1 MAGTSRIFKLSI
13 LADTK
18 DLVDGLKKA
27 ERETDNSGNS
37 IGNTFKKVGAAAAAA
52 GIAAAAFAVKL
63 GIDATRAASD
73 FSETLAKTNVLFGES
88 SVAVQKFADTA
99 AEQFGQSKQQAL
111 DASATFATFGR
122 AAGLAGEELV
132 TFSTDFVGLASDLAS
147 FNNTTPE
154 QAINAIGSALRGEAE
169 PLRQF
174 GVLLDDA
181 TLRNAALELGLI
193 STTKNALTPQQKV
206 LAAQKVIYEQTSAA
220 QGDFARTSDG
230 LANQQRILTAELE
243 NTKIEIGEQLLPVA
257 VDLFRF
263 FNESLVPIIRTQLVP
278 RVKEFIQSLKDTS
291 VEIKNYSIKN
301 VDALKESFKELTIRL
316 GFAADATREQNDVAV
331 LLKNVFKEISLATLN
346 APIVFFRAILE
357 LINLIIKSMQALVLI
372 VQGDLRAAFRVFAE
386 DNKVVTKGLE
396 DQYRALTN
404 VNDGLANQYRQ
415 LVNLSKAP
423 TGGGGGGA
431 SNFLPTFTPGAGGA
445 GTGGAATVPTIRGL
459 SKSQIQTLKDDLGL
473 ISQFGGVIEGLN
485 EKFGDPFF
493 GFGKGFNVA
502 ESIRTGIPVTNR
514 NPRTTPTV
522 NVNVTGN
529 LIDPAGAARAIAEVI
544 RNEGARNGNLPLV
557 SEFIAQ

>member
-1 MAGTSRIFKLSI
+1 MAGNRTLKLSI
-13 LADTK
+13 LADTD
-18 DLVDGLKKA
+18 DLVKGLKKA
-27 ERETDNSGNS
+27 ENETGNSGNR
-37 IGNTFKKVGAAAAAA
+37 IGDTFKKVGAAAAAA

-99 AEQFGQSKQQAL
+99 AAQFGQSKQQAL

-263 FNESLVPIIRTQLVP
+263 FNESLVPIIRTELVP
-278 RVKEFIQSLKDTS
+278 RVKDFIQSLKDTS
-291 VEIKNYSIKN
+291 VEITNYSIKN
-301 VDALKESFKELTIRL
+301 VNALKKSFEELTIRL
-316 GFAADATREQNDVAV
+316 GFASDATRKQNEIAV

-346 APIVFFRAILE
+346 APIVFFRAVLE
-357 LINLIIKSMQALVLI
+357 LINLIVKAMQALVLI
-372 VQGDLRAAFRVFAE
+372 VRGDLGAAFRVFTN
-386 DNKVVTKGLE
+386 DNKAATESLE
-396 DQYRALTN
+396 NQYRALNN
-404 VNDGLANQYRQ
+404 VNNGLANQYRE
-415 LVNLSKAP
+415 LRNINSIKPDASFI
-423 TGGGGGGA
+423 GGGNISIPGGGT
-431 SNFLPTFTPGAGGA
+431 SV
-445 GTGGAATVPTIRGL
+445 GTGGTTKTPSIRGL
-459 SKSQIQTLKDDLGL
+459 SGETLEQLKSDLQL
-473 ISQFGGVIEGLN
+473 ISQFGGIIEGVN

-493 GFGKGFNVA
+493 KFGKGFNVG
-502 ESIRTGIPVTNR
+502 ESIRTGIPVSTR
-514 NPRTTPTV
+514 PQPSIV

-529 LIDPAGAARAIAEVI
+529 LIDPAGAARAIADLLKT
-544 RNEGARNGNLPLV
+544 EGARNGTLPLV

>member
-1 MAGTSRIFKLSI
+1 MAGNRTLKLSI
-13 LADTK
+13 LADTD
-18 DLVDGLKKA
+18 DLVKGLKKA
-27 ERETDNSGNS
+27 ENETGNSGNR
-37 IGNTFKKVGAAAAAA
+37 IGDTFKKVGAAAAAA
-52 GIAAAAFAVKL
+52 GIAAGAFAVKL

-73 FSETLAKTNVLFGES
+73 FSETLAKTNVLFGEGS
-88 SVAVQKFADTA
+88 IAVQKFADTA
-99 AEQFGQSKQQAL
+99 AAQFGQSKQQAL

-278 RVKEFIQSLKDTS
+278 RVKDFIQSLKDTS

-386 DNKVVTKGLE
+386 DNKVVIKGLE
-396 DQYRALTN
+396 DQYRALNN

-423 TGGGGGGA
+423 TGGAGGFGSVFNPSLGKSVGTTVGGGGA
-431 SNFLPTFTPGAGGA
+431 A
-445 GTGGAATVPTIRGL
+445 VPTIRGL
-459 SKSQIQTLKDDLGL
+459 SKSQIQTLSDDLGL

-493 GFGKGFNVA
+493 GFGKGFNVS

-514 NPRTTPTV
+514 NPKTTPTV

>member
-1 MAGTSRIFKLSI
+1 MAGNRTLKLSI
-13 LADTK
+13 LADTD
-18 DLVDGLKKA
+18 DLVKGLKKA
-27 ERETDNSGNS
+27 ENETGNSGS
-37 IGNTFKKVGAAAAAA
+37 RIGDTFKKVGAAAAAA
-52 GIAAAAFAVKL
+52 GVAAAAFAVKL
-63 GIDATRAASD
+63 GIDATKAASD
-73 FSETLAKTNVLFGES
+73 FSETLAKTNVLFGEG

-99 AEQFGQSKQQAL
+99 AAQFGQSKQQAL

-206 LAAQKVIYEQTSAA
+206 LAAQKVIYQQTSAA

-263 FNESLVPIIRTQLVP
+263 FNESLVPIIQTQLVP
-278 RVKEFIQSLKDTS
+278 RVKDFIQSLKDTS
-291 VEIKNYSIKN
+291 VEITNYSIKN
-301 VDALKESFKELTIRL
+301 VNALKESFKELTIRL
-316 GFAADATREQNDVAV
+316 GFAADATREQNEIAV
-331 LLKNVFKEISLATLN
+331 ILKNVFKEISLATLN
-346 APIVFFRAILE
+346 GPIVFFRAILE
-357 LINLIIKSMQALVLI
+357 LINAIVKAMQSLVAVVRGDFGAAIRVWTEGNKEVNKS
-372 VQGDLRAAFRVFAE
+372 
-386 DNKVVTKGLE
+386 LE
-396 DQYRALTN
+396 DQYRALNN

-415 LVNLSKAP
+415 LVNLSKVP
-423 TGGGGGGA
+423 SGGGGGGGFIP
-431 SNFLPTFTPGAGGA
+431 SLVTTP
-445 GTGGAATVPTIRGL
+445 TGGASKVTAPSIRGL
-459 SKSQIQTLKDDLGL
+459 TTKQLATLRDDLQL
-473 ISQFGGVIEGLN
+473 VSQFGGVIEGLN

-514 NPRTTPTV
+514 APSQTPTQTV
-522 NVNVTGN
+522 NINITGTV
-529 LIDPAGAARAIAEVI
+529 IDPEGAARAIDQIFDE
-544 RNEGARNGNLPLV
+544 RSRNGGTFFGLTRAV
-557 SEFIAQ
+557 AQ

>member
-1 MAGTSRIFKLSI
+1 MAGNRTLKLSI
-13 LADTK
+13 LADTD
-18 DLVDGLKKA
+18 DLVKGLKKA
-27 ERETDNSGNS
+27 ENETGNSGNR
-37 IGNTFKKVGAAAAAA
+37 IGDTFKKVGAAAAAA

-63 GIDATRAASD
+63 GIDATKAASD
-73 FSETLAKTNVLFGES
+73 FSETLAKTNVLFGQG

-99 AEQFGQSKQQAL
+99 AAQFGQSKQQAL

-263 FNESLVPIIRTQLVP
+263 FNESLVPIIRTELVP
-278 RVKEFIQSLKDTS
+278 RVKDFIQSLKDTS
-291 VEIKNYSIKN
+291 VEITNYSIKN
-301 VDALKESFKELTIRL
+301 VNALKKSFEELTIRL
-316 GFAADATREQNDVAV
+316 GFASDATRKQNEIAV

-346 APIVFFRAILE
+346 APIVFFRAVLE
-357 LINLIIKSMQALVLI
+357 LINLIVKAMQALVLI
-372 VQGDLRAAFRVFAE
+372 VRGDLGAAFRVFTN
-386 DNKVVTKGLE
+386 DNKAATESLE
-396 DQYRALTN
+396 NQYRALNN
-404 VNDGLANQYRQ
+404 VNNGLANQYRE
-415 LVNLSKAP
+415 LRNINSIKPDASFI
-423 TGGGGGGA
+423 GGGNISIPGGGT
-431 SNFLPTFTPGAGGA
+431 SV
-445 GTGGAATVPTIRGL
+445 GTGGTTKTPSIRGL
-459 SKSQIQTLKDDLGL
+459 SGETLEQLKSDLQL
-473 ISQFGGVIEGLN
+473 ISQFGGIIEGVN

-493 GFGKGFNVA
+493 KFGKGFNVG
-502 ESIRTGIPVTNR
+502 ESIRTGIPVSTR
-514 NPRTTPTV
+514 PQPSIV

-529 LIDPAGAARAIAEVI
+529 LIDPAGAARAIADLLKT
-544 RNEGARNGNLPLV
+544 EGARNGTLPLV

>member
-52 GIAAAAFAVKL
+52 GIAATAFAVKL

-73 FSETLAKTNVLFGES
+73 FSETLAKTNVLFGEG

-278 RVKEFIQSLKDTS
+278 RVKDFIQSLKDTS

-386 DNKVVTKGLE
+386 DNKVVTRGLE
-396 DQYRALTN
+396 DQYRALNN

-423 TGGGGGGA
+423 TGGGGGGGG
-431 SNFLPTFTPGAGGA
+431 FLPTFTPGAGGA
-445 GTGGAATVPTIRGL
+445 ATGGAATVPTIRGL
-459 SKSQIQTLKDDLGL
+459 SKSQIQTLSDDLGL

-514 NPRTTPTV
+514 APTTKPQTV
-522 NVNVTGN
+522 NVNVSGN
-529 LIDPAGAARAIAEVI
+529 LVDPAGAARVIAEII
-544 RNEGARNGNLPLV
+544 RNEGARNGALPLV
-557 SEFIAQ
+557 GNFVAQ

>member
-1 MAGTSRIFKLSI
+1 MAGNRTLKLSI
-13 LADTK
+13 LADTD
-18 DLVDGLKKA
+18 DLVKGLKKA
-27 ERETDNSGNS
+27 ENETGNSGNR
-37 IGNTFKKVGAAAAAA
+37 IGDTFKKVGAAAAAA

-73 FSETLAKTNVLFGES
+73 FSETLAKTNVLFGNS

-99 AEQFGQSKQQAL
+99 AKSFGQCKQQAL

-147 FNNTTPE
+147 FNNSTPE

-263 FNESLVPIIRTQLVP
+263 FNESLVPIIRTELVP
-278 RVKEFIQSLKDTS
+278 RVKDFIQSLKDTS
-291 VEIKNYSIKN
+291 VEITNYSIKN
-301 VDALKESFKELTIRL
+301 VNALKKSFEELTIRL
-316 GFAADATREQNDVAV
+316 GFASDATRKQNEIAV

-346 APIVFFRAILE
+346 APIVFFRAVLE
-357 LINLIIKSMQALVLI
+357 LINLIVKAMQALVLI
-372 VQGDLRAAFRVFAE
+372 VRGDLGAAFRVFTN
-386 DNKVVTKGLE
+386 DNKAATESLE
-396 DQYRALTN
+396 NQYRALNN
-404 VNDGLANQYRQ
+404 VNNGLANQYRE
-415 LVNLSKAP
+415 LRNINSIKPDASFI
-423 TGGGGGGA
+423 GGGNISIPGGGT
-431 SNFLPTFTPGAGGA
+431 SV
-445 GTGGAATVPTIRGL
+445 GTGGTTKTPSIRGL
-459 SKSQIQTLKDDLGL
+459 SGETLEQLKSDLQL
-473 ISQFGGVIEGLN
+473 ISQFGGIIEGVN

-493 GFGKGFNVA
+493 KFGKGFNVG
-502 ESIRTGIPVTNR
+502 ESIRTGIPVSTR
-514 NPRTTPTV
+514 PQPSIV

-529 LIDPAGAARAIAEVI
+529 LIDPAGAARAIADLLKT
-544 RNEGARNGNLPLV
+544 EGARNGTLPLV

>member
-1 MAGTSRIFKLSI
+1 MAGNRTLKLSI
-13 LADTK
+13 LADTD
-18 DLVDGLKKA
+18 DLVKGLKKA
-27 ERETDNSGNS
+27 ENETGNSGNR
-37 IGNTFKKVGAAAAAA
+37 IGDTFKKVGAAAAAA

-73 FSETLAKTNVLFGES
+73 FSETLAKTNVFFGNS

-99 AEQFGQSKQQAL
+99 AKSFGQSKQQAL

-147 FNNTTPE
+147 FNNSTPE

-263 FNESLVPIIRTQLVP
+263 FNESLVPIIRTELVP
-278 RVKEFIQSLKDTS
+278 RVKDFIQSLKDTS
-291 VEIKNYSIKN
+291 VEITNYSIKN
-301 VDALKESFKELTIRL
+301 VNALKKSFEELTIRL
-316 GFAADATREQNDVAV
+316 GFASDATRKQNEIAV

-346 APIVFFRAILE
+346 APIVFFRAVLE
-357 LINLIIKSMQALVLI
+357 LINLIVKAMQALVLI
-372 VQGDLRAAFRVFAE
+372 VRGDLGAAFRVFTN
-386 DNKVVTKGLE
+386 DNKAATESLE
-396 DQYRALTN
+396 NQYRALNN
-404 VNDGLANQYRQ
+404 VNNGLANQYRE
-415 LVNLSKAP
+415 LRNINSIKPDASFI
-423 TGGGGGGA
+423 GGGNISIPGGGT
-431 SNFLPTFTPGAGGA
+431 SV
-445 GTGGAATVPTIRGL
+445 GTGGTTKTPSIRGL
-459 SKSQIQTLKDDLGL
+459 SGETLEQLKSDLQL
-473 ISQFGGVIEGLN
+473 ISQFGGIIEGVN

-493 GFGKGFNVA
+493 KFGKGFNVG
-502 ESIRTGIPVTNR
+502 ESIRTGIPVSTR
-514 NPRTTPTV
+514 PQPSIV

-529 LIDPAGAARAIAEVI
+529 LIDPAGAARAIADLLKT
-544 RNEGARNGNLPLV
+544 EGARNGTLPLV

>member
-1 MAGTSRIFKLSI
+1 MAGNRTLKLSI
-13 LADTK
+13 LADTD
-18 DLVDGLKKA
+18 DLVKGLKKA
-27 ERETDNSGNS
+27 ENETGNSGNR
-37 IGNTFKKVGAAAAAA
+37 IGDTFKKVGAAAAAA

-63 GIDATRAASD
+63 GIDATKAASD
-73 FSETLAKTNVLFGES
+73 FSETLAKTNVLFGEGS
-88 SVAVQKFADTA
+88 IAVQKFADTA
-99 AEQFGQSKQQAL
+99 AAQFGQSKQQAL

-263 FNESLVPIIRTQLVP
+263 FNESLVPIIRTELVP
-278 RVKEFIQSLKDTS
+278 RVKDFIQSLKDTS

-396 DQYRALTN
+396 DQYRALNN

-415 LVNLSKAP
+415 LVLLSQAP
-423 TGGGGGGA
+423 TGGGGGGG
-431 SNFLPTFTPGAGGA
+431 SFLPTFTPGAGGA

-459 SKSQIQTLKDDLGL
+459 SSSQIQTLKDDLGL

-544 RNEGARNGNLPLV
+544 KNEGARNGNLPLV

>member
-13 LADTK
+13 LADTD
-18 DLVDGLKKA
+18 DLVKGLKKA
-27 ERETDNSGNS
+27 ENETGNSGNR
-37 IGNTFKKVGAAAAAA
+37 IGDTFKKVGAAAAAA

-73 FSETLAKTNVLFGES
+73 FSETLAKTNVLFGEGS
-88 SVAVQKFADTA
+88 IAVQKFADTA
-99 AEQFGQSKQQAL
+99 AAQFGQSKQQAL

-263 FNESLVPIIRTQLVP
+263 FNESLVPIIRTELVP
-278 RVKEFIQSLKDTS
+278 RVKDFIQALKDTS

-372 VQGDLRAAFRVFAE
+372 VRGDLGAAFRVFAQ

-396 DQYRALTN
+396 DQYRALNN

-415 LVNLSKAP
+415 LVNLSKVP
-423 TGGGGGGA
+423 TGGGGGGG
-431 SNFLPTFTPGAGGA
+431 SFVPSFTPGAGGV

-459 SKSQIQTLKDDLGL
+459 SKSQIQTLRDDLGL

-493 GFGKGFNVA
+493 GFGKGFNVS

-514 NPRTTPTV
+514 NPRNTPTV

-544 RNEGARNGNLPLV
+544 KNEGARNGALPLV
-557 SEFIAQ
+557 GNFVAQ

>member
-1 MAGTSRIFKLSI
+1 MAGQSRIFKLSI
-13 LADTK
+13 LADTD
-18 DLVDGLKKA
+18 DLVKGLKKA
-27 ERETDNSGNS
+27 ENETSNAGSS

-52 GIAAAAFAVKL
+52 GIAAGAFAVKL

-73 FSETLAKTNVLFGES
+73 FSETLAKTNVLFGQS
-88 SVAVQKFADTA
+88 STKVQAFADTA
-99 AEQFGQSKQQAL
+99 AEAFGQSKQQAL

-122 AAGLAGEELV
+122 AAGLAGDELV

-263 FNESLVPIIRTQLVP
+263 FNERLVPIINDSIVPAFKRTFERVNELWQTIKINLSPLVLDLG
-278 RVKEFIQSLKDTS
+278 RIFETTKRIVELFNDETRKGKNNIDLLNASFQTTRFVVDNFVLKPL
-291 VEIKNYSIKN
+291 E
-301 VDALKESFKELTIRL
+301 
-316 GFAADATREQNDVAV
+316 AV
-331 LLKNVFKEISLATLN
+331 LRLYELVFKIVKSLSLLLQGEFRQAQ
-346 APIVFFRAILE
+346 AVFRDETDKSTVSLE
-357 LINLIIKSMQALVLI
+357 N
-372 VQGDLRAAFRVFAE
+372 
-386 DNKVVTKGLE
+386 
-396 DQYRALTN
+396 QYRALNN
-404 VNDGLANQYRQ
+404 VNNGLANQYRE
-415 LVNLSKAP
+415 LRNLS
-423 TGGGGGGA
+423 TV
-431 SNFLPTFTPGAGGA
+431 TPGL
-445 GTGGAATVPTIRGL
+445 TGGAILPPLIPGALPPSPSTGTTKPPSIRGL
-459 SKSQIQTLKDDLGL
+459 SGKALTQLKSDLQL
-473 ISQFGGVIEGLN
+473 ISQFGGKIEGVNTRL
-485 EKFGDPFF
+485 GDPFF
-493 GFGKGFNVA
+493 GFGKGFNVG
-502 ESIRTGIPVTNR
+502 ESIRTGIPVSTR
-514 NPRTTPTV
+514 PQPSII

-529 LIDPAGAARAIAEVI
+529 LIDPAGAARAIADVL
-544 RNEGARNGNLPLV
+544 RNENSRSGILPLTSQFV
-557 SEFIAQ
+557 AQ

>member
-1 MAGTSRIFKLSI
+1 MAGNRTLKLSI
-13 LADTK
+13 LADTD
-18 DLVDGLKKA
+18 DLVKGLKKA
-27 ERETDNSGNS
+27 ENETGNSGNR
-37 IGNTFKKVGAAAAAA
+37 IGDTFKKVGAAAAAA
-52 GIAAAAFAVKL
+52 GIAAAAFAIKL
-63 GIDATRAASD
+63 GIDATKAASD
-73 FSETLAKTNVLFGES
+73 FSETLAKTNVLFGQS

-99 AEQFGQSKQQAL
+99 AAQFGQSKQQAL

-263 FNESLVPIIRTQLVP
+263 FNESLVPIINIHLVP
-278 RVKEFIQSLKDTS
+278 AFQKTFDRITDLWKTIKINLSPLVVDLGRIFETTKRIVEVFNFETKKGEENINFLNASLQATRFIVENFVLKPLEAVLRLYEILFNLIKAIAYFMQYDFKNAHLSLKDAIDAVTGSLDKETS
-291 VEIKNYSIKN
+291 
-301 VDALKESFKELTIRL
+301 ALKRNADA
-316 GFAADATREQNDVAV
+316 AADR
-331 LLKNVFKEISLATLN
+331 
-346 APIVFFRAILE
+346 
-357 LINLIIKSMQALVLI
+357 
-372 VQGDLRAAFRVFAE
+372 
-386 DNKVVTKGLE
+386 
-396 DQYRALTN
+396 
-404 VNDGLANQYRQ
+404 YRQ
-415 LVNLSKAP
+415 FQELSKTP
-423 TGGGGGGA
+423 TGGGGAILPPFIPSGGM
-431 SNFLPTFTPGAGGA
+431 
-445 GTGGAATVPTIRGL
+445 TGPSTGSATVPTIRGL
-459 SKSQIQTLKDDLGL
+459 STSQIQTLRDDLGL

-493 GFGKGFNVA
+493 GFGKGFNVS

-529 LIDPAGAARAIAEVI
+529 LIDPAGAARAIAEII
-544 RNEGARNGNLPLV
+544 RNEGSRNGNLPLV

>member
-1 MAGTSRIFKLSI
+1 MAGNRTLKLSI
-13 LADTK
+13 LADTD
-18 DLVDGLKKA
+18 DLVKGLKKA
-27 ERETDNSGNS
+27 ENETGNSGNR
-37 IGNTFKKVGAAAAAA
+37 IGDTFKKVGAAAAAA

-73 FSETLAKTNVLFGES
+73 FSETLAKTNVLFGEGS
-88 SVAVQKFADTA
+88 IAVQKFADTA
-99 AEQFGQSKQQAL
+99 AAQFGQSKQQAL

-396 DQYRALTN
+396 DQYRALNN

-423 TGGGGGGA
+423 TGGGGGGG
-431 SNFLPTFTPGAGGA
+431 SFLPTFTPGAGGA

-459 SKSQIQTLKDDLGL
+459 SKSQIQTLSDDLGL

-514 NPRTTPTV
+514 NPKTTPTV

>member
-1 MAGTSRIFKLSI
+1 MAGNRTLKLSI
-13 LADTK
+13 LADTD
-18 DLVDGLKKA
+18 DLVKGLKKA
-27 ERETDNSGNS
+27 ENETGNSGNR
-37 IGNTFKKVGAAAAAA
+37 IGDTFKKVGAAAAAA

-73 FSETLAKTNVLFGES
+73 FSETLAKTNVLFGEGS
-88 SVAVQKFADTA
+88 IAVQKFADTA
-99 AEQFGQSKQQAL
+99 AAQFGQSKQQAL

-263 FNESLVPIIRTQLVP
+263 FNENLVPIIRTELVP
-278 RVKEFIQSLKDTS
+278 RVKDFIQSLKDTS

-331 LLKNVFKEISLATLN
+331 LLKNVFRDISLATLN

-396 DQYRALTN
+396 DQYRALNN

-423 TGGGGGGA
+423 TGGGGGGG
-431 SNFLPTFTPGAGGA
+431 FLPTFTPGAGGA

-514 NPRTTPTV
+514 APTTKPQTV

-529 LIDPAGAARAIAEVI
+529 LIDPAGAARAIAEII

>member
-1 MAGTSRIFKLSI
+1 MAGNRTLKLSI
-13 LADTK
+13 LADTD
-18 DLVDGLKKA
+18 DLVKGLKKA
-27 ERETDNSGNS
+27 ENETGNSGNR
-37 IGNTFKKVGAAAAAA
+37 IGDTFKKVGAAAAAA

-73 FSETLAKTNVLFGES
+73 FSETLAKTNVLFGEG

-99 AEQFGQSKQQAL
+99 AAQFGQSKQQAL

-396 DQYRALTN
+396 DQYRALNN

-423 TGGGGGGA
+423 TGGGGGGG
-431 SNFLPTFTPGAGGA
+431 SFLPTFTPGAGGA

-459 SKSQIQTLKDDLGL
+459 SKSQIQTLSDDLGL

-514 NPRTTPTV
+514 NPKTTPTV

>member
-1 MAGTSRIFKLSI
+1 MAGNRTLKLSI
-13 LADTK
+13 LADTD
-18 DLVDGLKKA
+18 DLVKGLKKA
-27 ERETDNSGNS
+27 ENETGNSGNR
-37 IGNTFKKVGAAAAAA
+37 IGDTFKKVGAAAAAA

-63 GIDATRAASD
+63 GIDATKAASD
-73 FSETLAKTNVLFGES
+73 FSETLAKTNVLFGEG

-99 AEQFGQSKQQAL
+99 AAQFGQSKQQAL

-263 FNESLVPIIRTQLVP
+263 FNESLVPIIRTELVP
-278 RVKEFIQSLKDTS
+278 RVKDFIQSLKDTS

-346 APIVFFRAILE
+346 APIVFFRAVLE

-372 VQGDLRAAFRVFAE
+372 VRGDLGAAFRVFAE

-396 DQYRALTN
+396 DQYRALNN

-415 LVNLSKAP
+415 LVNLSKVP

-431 SNFLPTFTPGAGGA
+431 GFLPSFTPGAGGA

-459 SKSQIQTLKDDLGL
+459 SKSQIQTLRDDLGL

-493 GFGKGFNVA
+493 GFGKGFNVS

>member
-1 MAGTSRIFKLSI
+1 
-13 LADTK
+13 
-18 DLVDGLKKA
+18 
-27 ERETDNSGNS
+27 
-37 IGNTFKKVGAAAAAA
+37 
-52 GIAAAAFAVKL
+52 
-63 GIDATRAASD
+63 
-73 FSETLAKTNVLFGES
+73 
-88 SVAVQKFADTA
+88 
-99 AEQFGQSKQQAL
+99 
-111 DASATFATFGR
+111 
-122 AAGLAGEELV
+122 
-132 TFSTDFVGLASDLAS
+132 
-147 FNNTTPE
+147 
-154 QAINAIGSALRGEAE
+154 
-169 PLRQF
+169 
-174 GVLLDDA
+174 
-181 TLRNAALELGLI
+181 
-193 STTKNALTPQQKV
+193 
-206 LAAQKVIYEQTSAA
+206 
-220 QGDFARTSDG
+220 
-230 LANQQRILTAELE
+230 
-243 NTKIEIGEQLLPVA
+243 
-257 VDLFRF
+257 
-263 FNESLVPIIRTQLVP
+263 
-278 RVKEFIQSLKDTS
+278 
-291 VEIKNYSIKN
+291 
-301 VDALKESFKELTIRL
+301 
-316 GFAADATREQNDVAV
+316 
-331 LLKNVFKEISLATLN
+331 LATLN

-396 DQYRALTN
+396 DQYRALNN

-423 TGGGGGGA
+423 TGGGGGGG
-431 SNFLPTFTPGAGGA
+431 FLPTFTPGAGGA

-514 NPRTTPTV
+514 APTTKPQTV

-529 LIDPAGAARAIAEVI
+529 LIDPAGAARAIAEII

>member
-1 MAGTSRIFKLSI
+1 MAGNRTLKLSI
-13 LADTK
+13 LADTD
-18 DLVDGLKKA
+18 DLVKGLKKA
-27 ERETDNSGNS
+27 ENETGNSGNR
-37 IGNTFKKVGAAAAAA
+37 IGDTFKKVGAAAAAA

-73 FSETLAKTNVLFGES
+73 FSETLAKTNVLFGEGS
-88 SVAVQKFADTA
+88 IAVQKFADTA
-99 AEQFGQSKQQAL
+99 AAQFGQSKQQAL

-278 RVKEFIQSLKDTS
+278 RVKDFIQSLKDTS

-331 LLKNVFKEISLATLN
+331 LLKNVFREISLATLN

-386 DNKVVTKGLE
+386 DNKVVTRGLE
-396 DQYRALTN
+396 DQYRALNN

-423 TGGGGGGA
+423 TGGGGGGGG
-431 SNFLPTFTPGAGGA
+431 FLPTFTPGAGGA

-459 SKSQIQTLKDDLGL
+459 SKSQIQTLRDDLGL

-514 NPRTTPTV
+514 APTTKPQTV
-522 NVNVTGN
+522 NVNVSGN
-529 LIDPAGAARAIAEVI
+529 LVDPAGAARVIAEII
-544 RNEGARNGNLPLV
+544 RNEGARNGALPLV
-557 SEFIAQ
+557 GNFVAQ

>member
-1 MAGTSRIFKLSI
+1 MAGNRTLKLSI
-13 LADTK
+13 LADTD
-18 DLVDGLKKA
+18 DLVKGLKKA
-27 ERETDNSGNS
+27 ENETGNSGNR
-37 IGNTFKKVGAAAAAA
+37 IGDTFKKVGAAAAAA

-73 FSETLAKTNVLFGES
+73 FSETLAKTNVLFGQG

-99 AEQFGQSKQQAL
+99 AAQFGQSKQQAL

-263 FNESLVPIIRTQLVP
+263 FNESLVPIIRTELVP
-278 RVKEFIQSLKDTS
+278 RVKDFIQSLKDTS
-291 VEIKNYSIKN
+291 VEITNYSIKN
-301 VDALKESFKELTIRL
+301 VNALKKSFEELTIRL
-316 GFAADATREQNDVAV
+316 GFASDATRKQNEIAV

-346 APIVFFRAILE
+346 APIVFFRAVLE
-357 LINLIIKSMQALVLI
+357 LINLIVKAMQALVLI
-372 VQGDLRAAFRVFAE
+372 VRGDLGAAFRVFTN
-386 DNKVVTKGLE
+386 DNKAATESLE
-396 DQYRALTN
+396 NQYRALNN
-404 VNDGLANQYRQ
+404 VNNGLANQYRE
-415 LVNLSKAP
+415 LRNINSIKPDASFI
-423 TGGGGGGA
+423 GGGNISIPGGGT
-431 SNFLPTFTPGAGGA
+431 SV
-445 GTGGAATVPTIRGL
+445 GTGGTTKTPSIRGL
-459 SKSQIQTLKDDLGL
+459 SGETLEQLKSDLQL
-473 ISQFGGVIEGLN
+473 ISQFGGIIEGVN

-493 GFGKGFNVA
+493 KFGKGFNVG
-502 ESIRTGIPVTNR
+502 ESIRTGIPVSTR
-514 NPRTTPTV
+514 PQPSIV

-529 LIDPAGAARAIAEVI
+529 LIDPAGAARAIADLLKT
-544 RNEGARNGNLPLV
+544 EGARNGTLPLV

>member
-1 MAGTSRIFKLSI
+1 MAGNRTLKLSI
-13 LADTK
+13 LADTD
-18 DLVDGLKKA
+18 DLVKGLKKA
-27 ERETDNSGNS
+27 ENETGNSGNR
-37 IGNTFKKVGAAAAAA
+37 IGDTFKKVGAAAAAA
-52 GIAAAAFAVKL
+52 GIAAGAFAVKL

-88 SVAVQKFADTA
+88 SVAVQKFAETA
-99 AEQFGQSKQQAL
+99 SIQFGQSKQQAL

-122 AAGLAGEELV
+122 AAGLAGQDLV

-147 FNNTTPE
+147 FNNTSPE

-243 NTKIEIGEQLLPVA
+243 NTKIEIGEKLLPIA

-263 FNESLVPIIRTQLVP
+263 FNERLVPIINEGIVPAFKRAFDRVTELWQTIKINLSPLV
-278 RVKEFIQSLKDTS
+278 ESLGRIFETTKS
-291 VEIKNYSIKN
+291 IVEIFNDETKKGKDNINLLNAS
-301 VDALKESFKELTIRL
+301 LQ
-316 GFAADATREQNDVAV
+316 ATRFIVENFVLKPLEAV
-331 LLKNVFKEISLATLN
+331 LKLYELVFKIVKSLSLLLQGEFKQAQ
-346 APIVFFRAILE
+346 AVFRDETNKSTVSLE
-357 LINLIIKSMQALVLI
+357 N
-372 VQGDLRAAFRVFAE
+372 
-386 DNKVVTKGLE
+386 
-396 DQYRALTN
+396 QYRALNN

-423 TGGGGGGA
+423 TGGGGGFG
-431 SNFLPTFTPGAGGA
+431 SIFNPSLGKSVGTSGG
-445 GTGGAATVPTIRGL
+445 GGGAAVPTIRGL
-459 SKSQIQTLKDDLGL
+459 SSSQTQTLRDDLGL
-473 ISQFGGVIEGLN
+473 ISQFGGIIEGLN

-493 GFGKGFNVA
+493 GFGKGFNVS

-514 NPRTTPTV
+514 NPSNSQTV